1 MIIKNVKINN
11 FGKLENK
18 ELDFGDN
25 INLIY
30 GENESGKSTLLK
42 FISSMFYGASK
53 NKNGKNITDYEKYKP
68 WNNGEFS
75 GKIKYE
81 LDNGE
86 EFEVF
91 REFDKKNP
99 KIYNE
104 KSEDISKTFNIDKTK
119 GNQFFYDQTKV
130 DEELFLSTIVSEQ
143 KEVQLDEKKQNM
155 LLQKMTNIVGTGE
168 DNTSFNKT
176 INKLNKKLL
185 EEVGTERSTDRPI
198 NITENR
204 IKEIENEKE
213 QIQIYS
219 DAKYNIEEENKQILE
234 EISKSEN
241 RLETIQKI
249 KQIKENERIENEKIN
264 VNKSIEEENNKKI
277 EELQNKL
284 EEVENEKTK
293 LIKEQENELKNRKSG
308 LAKNIMLLI
317 ILAVLEIVVWKF
329 LGNIVAIIAGVVF
342 LIVFSLSIL
351 NGQKKKNK
359 IIKNYEEQKEKIN
372 QNKNQLINEIEILEK
387 NNKEYINNT
396 KKIEEQIKNEINSK
410 IENLRR
416 KKDSLE
422 INKILENSNINYELE
437 NEQNKL
443 NNLKLNLHKLELE
456 KKNILPKLE
465 NLAML
470 EEELQDKQEKYEEL
484 KNNSRCINLAKEY
497 LQMAYE
503 KMKENVTPKFT
514 KNLSENINKISNGK
528 YKNVKFND
536 EKGLIVEIENG
547 NYIMAEN
554 LSTGTIEQLYLS
566 LRLATI
572 DEISNEKLPIILDET
587 FAYFDKARLKNVLEF
602 LHQQC
607 ENRQIFIFTCSKREQ
622 EVLDELNLK
631 YRFIEMN

>member
-456 KKNILPKLE
+456 KKNIFPKLE

-470 EEELQDKQEKYEEL
+470 EEELQEKQEKYEEL

-587 FAYFDKARLKNVLEF
+587 FAYFDKTRLKNVLEF
-602 LHQQC
+602 LHKKC

>member
-1 MIIKNVKINN
+1 MKIKNVKINN

-18 ELDFGDN
+18 EIEFEDN

-81 LDNGE
+81 LDDGE
-86 EFEVF
+86 TFEIF

-104 KSEDISKTFNIDKTK
+104 KLEDISKTFNIDKTK

-130 DEELFLSTIVSEQ
+130 DEDLFLSTIVSEQ

-176 INKLNKKLL
+176 INKLSKKLL

-198 NITENR
+198 NVTENR

-213 QIQIYS
+213 EIQIYS

-234 EISKSEN
+234 KISESEK
-241 RLETIQKI
+241 RLEIIQKL
-249 KQIKENERIENEKIN
+249 KQIKEYERIENEKIK
-264 VNKSIEEENNKKI
+264 VNKNIEEENNKKI
-277 EELQNKL
+277 EQLQNKL
-284 EEVENEKTK
+284 EEIEDEKTK
-293 LIKEQENELKNRKSG
+293 TIKEQENKIKNKKS
-308 LAKNIMLLI
+308 KTSI
-317 ILAVLEIVVWKF
+317 ILLGIFILLEIVILKF
-329 LGNIVAIIAGVVF
+329 IGNLVGIVTGIIF
-342 LIVFSLSIL
+342 LIIFLISVLS
-351 NGQKKKNK
+351 NKRKKNK
-359 IIKNYEEQKEKIN
+359 INQECKEKLEKIN
-372 QNKNQLINEIEILEK
+372 QNKNQIINEITVLEK
-387 NNKEYINNT
+387 NSKEYIENT
-396 KKIEEQIKNEINSK
+396 IQIQKQIKNNVDDE
-410 IENLRR
+410 IENL
-416 KKDSLE
+416 KNKNNAIE
-422 INKILENSNINYELE
+422 INKILENKNVNYEFE
-437 NEQNKL
+437 DEQNKL
-443 NNLKLNLHKLELE
+443 NSLKLNLHKLELE

-470 EEELQDKQEKYEEL
+470 EEELQEKQEKYEEL
-484 KNNSRCINLAKEY
+484 KLNSECINLAKEY
-497 LQMAYE
+497 LQIAYE

-514 KNLSENINKISNGK
+514 KNLSENINKISDGK

-536 EKGLIVEIENG
+536 EKGLIVEVENG

-572 DEISNEKLPIILDET
+572 DEISIEKLPIILDET
-587 FAYFDKARLKNVLEF
+587 FAYFDKTRLKNVIKF
-602 LHQQC
+602 LKNEC
-607 ENRQIFIFTCSKREQ
+607 KNRQIFIFTCSKREK
-622 EVLDELNLK
+622 EVLDELK
-631 YRFIEMN
+631 FDYKFIEM

>member
-1 MIIKNVKINN
+1 MKIKNVKINN

-18 ELDFGDN
+18 EIEFEDN

-86 EFEVF
+86 TFEIF

-104 KSEDISKTFNIDKTK
+104 KLEDISKTFNIDKTK

-130 DEELFLSTIVSEQ
+130 DEDLFLSTIVSEQ

-198 NITENR
+198 NVTENR

-234 EISKSEN
+234 KISESET
-241 RLETIQKI
+241 RLKIIQKL
-249 KQIKENERIENEKIN
+249 KQIREYERIESEKIK
-264 VNKSIEEENNKKI
+264 VNKNIEEENNKKI
-277 EELQNKL
+277 EQLQNKL
-284 EEVENEKTK
+284 DEIENEKTK
-293 LIKEQENELKNRKSG
+293 TIKEQENKIKNQ
-308 LAKNIMLLI
+308 KNKVSI
-317 ILAVLEIVVWKF
+317 ILLGIFILFEIAILK
-329 LGNIVAIIAGVVF
+329 LIGNLVGIIVGIVF
-342 LIVFSLSIL
+342 LIIILISVFL
-351 NGQKKKNK
+351 NKNNKNK
-359 IIKNYEEQKEKIN
+359 INQEYKERLEKIN
-372 QNKNQLINEIEILEK
+372 QNKNQIINEIAVLEK
-387 NNKEYINNT
+387 NNKEYIENT
-396 KKIEEQIKNEINSK
+396 MQIKK
-410 IENLRR
+410 QIENSVDDEIKNL
-416 KKDSLE
+416 KNQNNVTE
-422 INKILENSNINYELE
+422 INKILEDKNINYEFE

-470 EEELQDKQEKYEEL
+470 EEELQEKQERYEEL
-484 KNNSRCINLAKEY
+484 KINSECINLAKEY
-497 LQMAYE
+497 LQIAYE

-572 DEISNEKLPIILDET
+572 DEISSEKLPIILDET
-587 FAYFDKARLKNVLEF
+587 FAYFDKTRLKNVIEF
-602 LHQQC
+602 LSKEC
-607 ENRQIFIFTCSKREQ
+607 NNRQIFIFTCSKREK
-622 EVLDELNLK
+622 EVLDELNFHYK
-631 YRFIEMN
+631 FIEM

>member
-1 MIIKNVKINN
+1 MKIKNVKINN

-18 ELDFGDN
+18 EIEFEDN

-86 EFEVF
+86 TFEIF

-104 KSEDISKTFNIDKTK
+104 KLEDISKTFNIDKTK

-130 DEELFLSTIVSEQ
+130 DEDLFLSTIVSEQ

-198 NITENR
+198 NVTENR

-219 DAKYNIEEENKQILE
+219 DVKYNIEEENKQILE
-234 EISKSEN
+234 KISESEN
-241 RLETIQKI
+241 RLKIIQKL
-249 KQIKENERIENEKIN
+249 KQIREYERIESEKIK
-264 VNKSIEEENNKKI
+264 VNKNIEEENNKKI
-277 EELQNKL
+277 EQLQNKL
-284 EEVENEKTK
+284 DEIENEKTRT
-293 LIKEQENELKNRKSG
+293 IKEQENKIKNRKNKAS
-308 LAKNIMLLI
+308 I
-317 ILAVLEIVVWKF
+317 ILLGIFILLEIAILK
-329 LGNIVAIIAGVVF
+329 LIGNLVGIIAGIIFLIIILISVF
-342 LIVFSLSIL
+342 L
-351 NGQKKKNK
+351 NKNKKNK
-359 IIKNYEEQKEKIN
+359 INQEYKERLEKIN
-372 QNKNQLINEIEILEK
+372 QNKSQIINEIAVLEK
-387 NNKEYINNT
+387 NNKEYIENT
-396 KKIEEQIKNEINSK
+396 MQIQNQIENSVDDEIKNLKNQ
-410 IENLRR
+410 NNVT
-416 KKDSLE
+416 E
-422 INKILENSNINYELE
+422 INKILEDKNINYEFE

-470 EEELQDKQEKYEEL
+470 EEELQEKQERYEEL
-484 KNNSRCINLAKEY
+484 KINSECINLAKEY
-497 LQMAYE
+497 LQIAYE

-572 DEISNEKLPIILDET
+572 DEISSEKLPIVLDET
-587 FAYFDKARLKNVLEF
+587 FAYFDKTRLKNVIEF
-602 LHQQC
+602 LSKEC
-607 ENRQIFIFTCSKREQ
+607 NNRQVFIFTCSKREK
-622 EVLDELNLK
+622 EVLDELNFDYK
-631 YRFIEMN
+631 FIEM

>member
-1 MIIKNVKINN
+1 MKIKNVKINN

-18 ELDFGDN
+18 EIEFEDN

-30 GENESGKSTLLK
+30 GENESGKSTLLT

-86 EFEVF
+86 TFEIF

-104 KSEDISKTFNIDKTK
+104 KLEDISKTFNIDKTK

-130 DEELFLSTIVSEQ
+130 DEDLFLSTIVSEQ

-198 NITENR
+198 NVTENR

-234 EISKSEN
+234 KISESEN
-241 RLETIQKI
+241 RLKIIQKL
-249 KQIKENERIENEKIN
+249 KQIREYERIESEKIK
-264 VNKSIEEENNKKI
+264 VNKNIEEENNKKI
-277 EELQNKL
+277 EQLQNKL
-284 EEVENEKTK
+284 DEIENENTKT
-293 LIKEQENELKNRKSG
+293 IKEQENKIKNRKNKAS
-308 LAKNIMLLI
+308 I
-317 ILAVLEIVVWKF
+317 ILLGIFILLEIAILK
-329 LGNIVAIIAGVVF
+329 LIGNLVGIIAGIIFLIIILISVF
-342 LIVFSLSIL
+342 L
-351 NGQKKKNK
+351 NKNKKNK
-359 IIKNYEEQKEKIN
+359 INQEYKERLEKIN
-372 QNKNQLINEIEILEK
+372 QNKSQIINEIAVLEK
-387 NNKEYINNT
+387 NNKEYIENT
-396 KKIEEQIKNEINSK
+396 MQIQKQIENSVDDEIKNLKNQ
-410 IENLRR
+410 NNVT
-416 KKDSLE
+416 E
-422 INKILENSNINYELE
+422 INKILEDKNINYEFE

-456 KKNILPKLE
+456 KKSILPKLK

-470 EEELQDKQEKYEEL
+470 EEELQEKQERYEEL
-484 KNNSRCINLAKEY
+484 KINSECINLAKEY
-497 LQMAYE
+497 LQIAYE

-514 KNLSENINKISNGK
+514 KKLSENINKISNGK

-547 NYIMAEN
+547 NYVMAEN

-566 LRLATI
+566 LRFATI
-572 DEISNEKLPIILDET
+572 DEISSEKLPIILDET
-587 FAYFDKARLKNVLEF
+587 FAYFDKTRLKNVIEF
-602 LHQQC
+602 LFKEC
-607 ENRQIFIFTCSKREQ
+607 NNRQVFIFTCSKREK
-622 EVLDELNLK
+622 EVLDELKFN
-631 YRFIEMN
+631 YEFIEM

>member
-1 MIIKNVKINN
+1 MKIKSVKINN

-18 ELDFGDN
+18 EIEFEDN

-86 EFEVF
+86 TFEIF

-104 KSEDISKTFNIDKTK
+104 KLEDISKTFNIDKTK

-130 DEELFLSTIVSEQ
+130 DEDLFLSTIVSEQ

-198 NITENR
+198 NVTENR

-219 DAKYNIEEENKQILE
+219 DVKYNIEEENKQILE
-234 EISKSEN
+234 KISESEN
-241 RLETIQKI
+241 HLKIIQKL
-249 KQIKENERIENEKIN
+249 KQIREYERIESEKIK
-264 VNKSIEEENNKKI
+264 VNKNIEEENNKKI
-277 EELQNKL
+277 EQLQNKL
-284 EEVENEKTK
+284 DEIENEKTK
-293 LIKEQENELKNRKSG
+293 TIKEQENKIKNRKNKAS
-308 LAKNIMLLI
+308 I
-317 ILAVLEIVVWKF
+317 ILLGIFILLEIAILK
-329 LGNIVAIIAGVVF
+329 LIGNLVGIIAGIIFLIIILISVF
-342 LIVFSLSIL
+342 L
-351 NGQKKKNK
+351 NKNKKNK
-359 IIKNYEEQKEKIN
+359 INQEYKERLEKIN
-372 QNKNQLINEIEILEK
+372 QNKSQIINEIAVLEK
-387 NNKEYINNT
+387 NNKEYIENT
-396 KKIEEQIKNEINSK
+396 MQIQKQIENSVDDEIKNLKNQ
-410 IENLRR
+410 NNVT
-416 KKDSLE
+416 E
-422 INKILENSNINYELE
+422 INKILEDKNINYEFE

-470 EEELQDKQEKYEEL
+470 EEELQEKQERYEEL
-484 KNNSRCINLAKEY
+484 KINSECINLAKEY
-497 LQMAYE
+497 LQIAYE

-572 DEISNEKLPIILDET
+572 DEISSEKLPIILDET
-587 FAYFDKARLKNVLEF
+587 FAYFDKTRLKNVIEF
-602 LHQQC
+602 LFKEC
-607 ENRQIFIFTCSKREQ
+607 NNRQVFIFTCSKREK
-622 EVLDELNLK
+622 EVLDELNFDYK
-631 YRFIEMN
+631 FIEM

>member
-1 MIIKNVKINN
+1 MKIKNVKINN

-18 ELDFGDN
+18 EIEFEDN

-86 EFEVF
+86 TFEIF

-104 KSEDISKTFNIDKTK
+104 KLEDISKTFNIDKTK

-130 DEELFLSTIVSEQ
+130 DEDLFLSTIVSEQ

-198 NITENR
+198 NVTENR

-234 EISKSEN
+234 KISESET
-241 RLETIQKI
+241 RLKIIQKL
-249 KQIKENERIENEKIN
+249 KQIREYERIESEKIK
-264 VNKSIEEENNKKI
+264 VNKNIEEENNKKI
-277 EELQNKL
+277 EQLQNKL
-284 EEVENEKTK
+284 DEIENEKTK
-293 LIKEQENELKNRKSG
+293 TIKEQENKIKNQ
-308 LAKNIMLLI
+308 KNKVSI
-317 ILAVLEIVVWKF
+317 ILLGIFILLEIAILK
-329 LGNIVAIIAGVVF
+329 LIGNLVGIIAGIVF
-342 LIVFSLSIL
+342 LIIILISVFL
-351 NGQKKKNK
+351 NKNNKNK
-359 IIKNYEEQKEKIN
+359 INQEYKEKLEKTN
-372 QNKNQLINEIEILEK
+372 QNKNQIINEIAVLEK
-387 NNKEYINNT
+387 NNKEYIENT
-396 KKIEEQIKNEINSK
+396 IQIQKQIENSVDDEIKNLKNK
-410 IENLRR
+410 NNVT
-416 KKDSLE
+416 E
-422 INKILENSNINYELE
+422 INKILEDKNINYEFE

-470 EEELQDKQEKYEEL
+470 EEELQERQERYEEL
-484 KNNSRCINLAKEY
+484 KINSECINLAKEY
-497 LQMAYE
+497 LQIAYE

-572 DEISNEKLPIILDET
+572 DEISSEKLPIILDET
-587 FAYFDKARLKNVLEF
+587 FAYFDKTRLKNVIEF
-602 LHQQC
+602 LSKEC
-607 ENRQIFIFTCSKREQ
+607 NNRQIFIFTCSKREK
-622 EVLDELNLK
+622 EVLDELK
-631 YRFIEMN
+631 FDYKFIEM

>member
-53 NKNGKNITDYEKYKP
+53 NKNGKNIADYEKYKP

-86 EFEVF
+86 AFEVF

-219 DAKYNIEEENKQILE
+219 DAKYNIEEENKKILE

-249 KQIKENERIENEKIN
+249 KQIKENERIENEKIK
-264 VNKSIEEENNKKI
+264 VNKSIEEENDKKI
-277 EELQNKL
+277 EELQDKL
-284 EEVENEKTK
+284 EEVEKEKTK
-293 LIKEQENELKNRKSG
+293 IIKEQENKLKNQKSG
-308 LAKNIMLLI
+308 LAKNIILLI
-317 ILAVLEIVVWKF
+317 ILAVLEIVIWKF
-329 LGNIVAIIAGVVF
+329 LGNIIAIIAGVIF

-351 NGQKKKNK
+351 NSQKKKNK
-359 IIKNYEEQKEKIN
+359 MIKNYEEQKEKVN

-396 KKIEEQIKNEINSK
+396 KKIEEQIKNEINFK
-410 IENLRR
+410 IENL
-416 KKDSLE
+416 KNHNNSLE
-422 INKILENSNINYELE
+422 INKILENSNINYEFE

-470 EEELQDKQEKYEEL
+470 EEELQEKQEKYEEL

-497 LQMAYE
+497 LQIAYE

-587 FAYFDKARLKNVLEF
+587 FAYFDKTRLKNVLEF
-602 LHQQC
+602 LNKQC

-622 EVLDELNLK
+622 EVLDELNLE
-631 YRFIEMN
+631 YEFIEM

>member
-1 MIIKNVKINN
+1 MKIKNVKINN

-18 ELDFGDN
+18 EIEFEDN

-86 EFEVF
+86 TFEIF

-99 KIYNE
+99 KVYNE
-104 KSEDISKTFNIDKTK
+104 KLEDISKTFNIDKTK

-130 DEELFLSTIVSEQ
+130 DEDLFLSTIVSEQ

-198 NITENR
+198 NVTENR

-234 EISKSEN
+234 KISESEN
-241 RLETIQKI
+241 RLKIIQKL
-249 KQIKENERIENEKIN
+249 KQIREYERIESEKIK
-264 VNKSIEEENNKKI
+264 VNKNIEEENNKKI
-277 EELQNKL
+277 EQLQNKL
-284 EEVENEKTK
+284 DEIENEKTK
-293 LIKEQENELKNRKSG
+293 TIKEQENKIKNQ
-308 LAKNIMLLI
+308 KNKASI
-317 ILAVLEIVVWKF
+317 ILLGIFILLEIAILK
-329 LGNIVAIIAGVVF
+329 LIGNLVGIIAGIIFLIIILISVF
-342 LIVFSLSIL
+342 L
-351 NGQKKKNK
+351 NKNKKNK
-359 IIKNYEEQKEKIN
+359 INQEYKERLEKIN
-372 QNKNQLINEIEILEK
+372 QNKSQIINEIAVLEK
-387 NNKEYINNT
+387 NNKEYIENT
-396 KKIEEQIKNEINSK
+396 MQIQKQIENSVDDEIKNLKNQN
-410 IENLRR
+410 NLT
-416 KKDSLE
+416 E
-422 INKILENSNINYELE
+422 INKILEDKNINYEFE

-456 KKNILPKLE
+456 KENILPKLE

-470 EEELQDKQEKYEEL
+470 EEELQEKQERYEEL
-484 KNNSRCINLAKEY
+484 KINSKCINLAKEY
-497 LQMAYE
+497 LQIAYE

-514 KNLSENINKISNGK
+514 KNLSENINKILNGK

-572 DEISNEKLPIILDET
+572 DEISSEKLPIILDET
-587 FAYFDKARLKNVLEF
+587 FAYFDKTRLKNVIEF
-602 LHQQC
+602 LFKEC
-607 ENRQIFIFTCSKREQ
+607 NNRQVFIFTCSKREK
-622 EVLDELNLK
+622 EVLDELKFNYK
-631 YRFIEMN
+631 FIEM